1 MNSKPDN
8 KVHIINSFRVSFLDD
23 RESFP
28 PHLAWEIGGSLYH
41 RTTSIDL
48 NIINVISCNNNDN
61 KCNCVEAKK
70 KDKKKS
76 SLPQLIRK
84 WESLREI

>member
-1 MNSKPDN
+1 MRVSELKPDN

-28 PHLAWEIGGSLYH
+28 PTFAWEIGGSVYH
-41 RTTSIDL
+41 RTTSIDP
-48 NIINVISCNNNDN
+48 NIVNVIACNNNDN

-70 KDKKKS
+70 K
-76 SLPQLIRK
+76 
-84 WESLREI
+84 